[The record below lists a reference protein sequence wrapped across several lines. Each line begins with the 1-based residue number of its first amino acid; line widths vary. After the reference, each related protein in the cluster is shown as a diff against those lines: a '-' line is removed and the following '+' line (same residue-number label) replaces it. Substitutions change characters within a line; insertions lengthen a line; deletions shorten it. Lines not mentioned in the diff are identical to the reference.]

1 MLTCIFYQIGD
12 LGSTAREVEEALETN
27 FAMASKWGCI
37 LLLDEADIFLAERTR
52 EDYVRNGLVAGEFT
66 IRNKQLKGRMS
77 NNLHQSF
84 FAL

>member
-1 MLTCIFYQIGD
+1 MLTCRSYLIGD

-52 EDYVRNGLVAGEFT
+52 EDYVRNGLVAG
-66 IRNKQLKGRMS
+66 K
-77 NNLHQSF
+77 
-84 FAL
+84 FATYRKYL